1 MGDLGEED
9 TEEAFAVFLQI
20 CSKSEILSECKKK
33 NQIQKSTESVFPCVF
48 YKQRWTHPLEYTGW
62 FLRNTQATCHSIF
75 SERRRNLSWKEKY
88 LSLYTL
94 WTGYIFKT
102 FGVYTIS
109 FFPNL
114 SIAECQCCCFSPPPS
129 LKTKRKYVYMYLL
142 RAVLLDTA
150 LFRSPATGWDLCF
163 ASLMGPGQT
172 SKHPWCISMAPR
184 ANMELPVNI
193 SDSS

>member
-1 MGDLGEED
+1 M
-9 TEEAFAVFLQI
+9 
-20 CSKSEILSECKKK
+20 
-33 NQIQKSTESVFPCVF
+33 ESVFPCVF
-48 YKQRWTHPLEYTGW
+48 YKQRWTNPLEYTGW

-75 SERRRNLSWKEKY
+75 SERRRNLRWKGKY

-114 SIAECQCCCFSPPPS
+114 SIAECQCCCFSPPPT

-142 RAVLLDTA
+142 RAVLWTQRFLGAQRQVGTFVLQVSWGQGRPPSIPGA
-150 LFRSPATGWDLCF
+150 LAWLPGRT
-163 ASLMGPGQT
+163 SL
-172 SKHPWCISMAPR
+172 IAPESFHR
-184 ANMELPVNI
+184 N
-193 SDSS
+193 SSFHGFVQS